1 MPLNQLVGN
10 HFAMKSGAYESDL
23 TRFIR
28 DLRRNNPQI
37 PEQQK
42 KNRSTWWDKPQDLET
57 WRDRAQSTVP
67 QPGYVYFP
75 LPRRD
80 ESKPDESGNK
90 VSNPSKPT

>member
-1 MPLNQLVGN
+1 
-10 HFAMKSGAYESDL
+10 MKSGAYESDL

-28 DLRRNNPQI
+28 DLRDRNPQI
-37 PEQQK
+37 AEQQK
-42 KNRSTWWDKPQDLET
+42 KNRSTWWDRPQDLET
-57 WRDRAQSTVP
+57 WQERAESSVP

-75 LPRRD
+75 MPVRD